1 MYNEEKFKFDIDN
14 IRNDLAME
22 DMVITEQDITLLK
35 RYANEEITMP
45 EMIYIIKN
53 SAIGEK
59 YE

>member
-45 EMIYIIKN
+45 EMINIIKN

>member
-45 EMIYIIKN
+45 EMINIIKS

>member
-45 EMIYIIKN
+45 EMINIIWQN
-53 SAIGEK
+53 
-59 YE
+59 

>member
-45 EMIYIIKN
+45 EMINIIKN
-53 SAIGEK
+53 SAIGDQL
-59 YE
+59 